1 MAIFPLAIF
10 PQGSLSSSVIT
21 TVWLGVL
28 VVCFFNLRLGWVL
41 SGLVVPGYLVP
52 LLIVKPWAAAVVIS
66 EGIVT
71 YLLVWFVS
79 EVLSRRG
86 WWSPF
91 FGRDR
96 FFALILSSILVRIVF
111 DMVLLPQLGEA
122 FNRIFQQQFDYRYNL
137 HSFGLIIVALIANQF
152 WKSGLRRGL
161 IPFVTVLFVTFA
173 LVRFGLVEW
182 TNFSLS
188 NLGYLYEDVAFS
200 ILASPKSYI
209 ILVTAAF
216 IASRMNLHYGWD
228 FNGILIPALLALQ
241 WYQPAKILT
250 SFVEAGIVLLLA
262 TLVMRMPLL
271 QQASIEGARK
281 LLLFFNVSFAY
292 KMALGYL
299 LLWQF
304 PELKVTD
311 YYGFGYLLP
320 TLMAVRMHDR
330 EIIARLIRATLQ
342 TSLTAVALASLL
354 GFALTFVP
362 EFWTPAALP
371 AAESAPPLT
380 RSPELRLVEV
390 LQKKKIAFYQGR
402 SGNGFSAPGLAE
414 MESFRRGLR
423 ILRDY
428 RQGGAEAELEEAR
441 RWLQGANYQLS
452 LLQGRYLF
460 LQEIPPRRGWG
471 VFALDLQASNELLL
485 EIPAPLEEWGTMEG
499 GGWLFT
505 ALSARALAIA
515 GAPRQASVDGA
526 ADVLRQ
532 PQSLF
537 QVFHQEL
544 GRNNALQL
552 RGYTAESIRALGGAR
567 RGAQDVE
574 LAEPSSMLWVKGSL
588 PPGLDLVTLEELS
601 GGYRVAWGET
611 PLENLQRASS
621 AGGYAELRLNRL
633 GLRQLLFRGSLVG
646 RPVQVQQERLR
657 IDGYLQEWL
666 LSGKAQLAPRGS
678 GRYVVPRQEDLLYLD
693 EEVIT
698 PLLRLAR
705 TEYRNGDWSET
716 GLEELR
722 AVATA
727 ATILG
732 YEVLRYH
739 HIGSGHDYLLLSETA
754 SGGERR
760 SWGTYVLRLGPAQDY
775 VIQIPRPLF
784 EVNSFEYAVSL
795 FENLQARALLIGG
808 THPEANLDGSA
819 DLVQEANK
827 RSLFTLFSQVLV
839 REAQD
844 DPMLLV
850 QTRAFGQGEGKST
863 SQADVLVAFDS
874 GVQTTGV
881 YSPLGRALLDTLETD
896 QLRLER
902 VDGAPQ
908 TQGYEV
914 GNTFQARQLTAAHN
928 KEFVM
933 LWLSPSTRAAY
944 RQQSDNHWQQV
955 SFSALGIPSP
965 ERDLPAWILQGARW
979 GDGSSVPA
987 ALQAVLAQ
995 YLESQDIVSLRRL
1008 LVEWPK
1014 YRYQRALDLNSR
1026 QAFLLVCGP
1035 DDRLLLVVNLAPRQ
1049 PGQRYR
1055 LAAGPSAA
1063 QTLEA
1068 FIATR
1073 AGWLEMGGER

>member
-1 MAIFPLAIF
+1 MSIFPLAIF

-71 YLLVWFVS
+71 YLLVWFAS

-96 FFALILSSILVRIVF
+96 FFALILASILVRIGF
-111 DMVLLPQLGEA
+111 DMLLLPQLGEA
-122 FNRIFQQQFDYRYNL
+122 FNRIFEQNFDYRYNL

-152 WKSGLRRGL
+152 WKSGLRRGVF
-161 IPFVTVLFVTFA
+161 PFATILLVTFV
-173 LVRFGLVEW
+173 LVRFGLMEW
-182 TNFSLS
+182 TNFSIS
-188 NLGYLYEDVAFS
+188 NLSYLYEDVAFS

-228 FNGILIPALLALQ
+228 FNGILIPSLLALQ

-262 TLVMRMPLL
+262 TLALRTPWL
-271 QQASIEGARK
+271 QQSSIEGARK
-281 LLLFFNVSFAY
+281 LLLFFNISFAY
-292 KMALGYL
+292 KMGLGYL

-311 YYGFGYLLP
+311 FYGFGYLLP
-320 TLMAVRMHDR
+320 TLLAVRMHDR
-330 EIIARLIRATLQ
+330 EIIARLTRATLQ
-342 TSLTAVALASLL
+342 TSLTAVAIASLV

-362 EFWTPAALP
+362 EFWTPASLP
-371 AAESAPPLT
+371 AAASVPPLV
-380 RSPELRLVEV
+380 RQPELRLVEA
-390 LQKKKIAFYQGR
+390 LQRKKVDLYQGR
-402 SGNGFSAPGLAE
+402 SALGFAAPGLSE
-414 MESFRRGLR
+414 IESFRRGLR
-423 ILRDY
+423 LLSHYQKAD
-428 RQGGAEAELEEAR
+428 GESGLDEAR

-452 LLQGRYLF
+452 LLQGRYLY

-471 VFALDLQASNELLL
+471 VYVLDLEAGSGLVL
-485 EIPAPLEEWGTMEG
+485 EIPAPLEEPGTMEG

-552 RGYTAESIRALGGAR
+552 RGYTAESVRVLSGAR

-574 LAEPSSMLWVKGSL
+574 LQEPDSMLWVKASL
-588 PPGLDLVTLEELS
+588 PPGLDLVALEKLS
-601 GGYRVAWGET
+601 GGYQVAWGET
-611 PLENLQRASS
+611 PLENLQRAGS
-621 AGGYAELRLNRL
+621 AGGFAELRLNRK

-646 RPVQVQQERLR
+646 RQVPVQQEQLR

-666 LSGKAQLAPRGS
+666 LSGKAQLAGRGS
-678 GRYVVPRQEDLLYLD
+678 GRYVVPLQEDLLYLD

-698 PLLRLAR
+698 PLLRLGR
-705 TEYRNGDWSET
+705 SEYRDGGWSET

-727 ATILG
+727 AAIVG
-732 YEVLRYH
+732 YELLRYH
-739 HIGSGHDYLLLSETA
+739 HIGSGSDYLLLSETA
-754 SGGERR
+754 TGAARR
-760 SWGTYVLRLGPAQDY
+760 YWGTYVLRLGPAQDY

-784 EVNSFEYAVSL
+784 EINSFEYAVSL
-795 FENLQARALLIGG
+795 FERLQARALLIGA
-808 THPEANLDGSA
+808 THPAANADGSA

-827 RSLFTLFSQVLV
+827 GSLFTLFSQVMV
-839 REAQD
+839 REAGD
-844 DPMLLV
+844 DPMLLL
-850 QTRAFGQGEGKST
+850 QTRAFGQGEGQST

-874 GVQTTGV
+874 GVQISGSHT
-881 YSPLGRALLDTLETD
+881 PLGQALLDTLEAD
-896 QLRLER
+896 QLRLEL
-902 VDGAPQ
+902 VAGGPQ
-908 TQGYEV
+908 TLGYEV
-914 GNTFQARQLTAAHN
+914 GSTFQYRQLFAARN
-928 KEFVM
+928 KEFAM
-933 LWLSPSTRAAY
+933 LWLSPLTRAAY
-944 RQQSDNHWQQV
+944 RQQEDNHWQTV
-955 SFSALGIPSP
+955 AFSSLGIPSR
-965 ERDLPAWILQGARW
+965 ELDLPVWILQGATL
-979 GDGSSVPA
+979 GDGATVPA
-987 ALQAVLAQ
+987 GLQAVLAR

-1008 LVEWPK
+1008 LVEWPQ
-1014 YRYQRALDLNSR
+1014 YRYERVLGLNSR
-1026 QAFLLVCGP
+1026 QAFLLIYGAG
-1035 DDRLLLVVNLAPRQ
+1035 DRLLLVVNLAPRQ
-1049 PGQRYR
+1049 PEQRYR
-1055 LAAGPSAA
+1055 LSAGQPVA
-1063 QTLEA
+1063 QTVER

>member
-1 MAIFPLAIF
+1 MSIFPLAIF

-111 DMVLLPQLGEA
+111 DLVLLPQLGEA

-161 IPFVTVLFVTFA
+161 IPFATILLVTFT

-182 TNFSLS
+182 TNFSIS
-188 NLGYLYEDVAFS
+188 NLSYLYEDVAFS

-228 FNGILIPALLALQ
+228 FNGILIPSLLALQ

-262 TLVMRMPLL
+262 TLILRAPPL

-281 LLLFFNVSFAY
+281 LLLFFNISFAY

-304 PELKVTD
+304 PDLKVTD

-320 TLMAVRMHDR
+320 TLLAVRMHDR
-330 EIIARLIRATLQ
+330 EVVARLTRATLQ
-342 TSLTAVALASLL
+342 TSLTAVVLASLL

-362 EFWTPAALP
+362 EFWTPAVIP
-371 AAESAPPLT
+371 AAANAPPLT
-380 RSPELRLVEV
+380 RSPELRLVDA
-390 LQKKKIAFYQGR
+390 LQRQKIAFYQGR
-402 SGNGFSAPGLAE
+402 SGTGFSAPGLAE

-428 RQGGAEAELEEAR
+428 RQGGDEAALEEAR

-452 LLQGRYLF
+452 LLQERYLL
-460 LQEIPPRRGWG
+460 LQEIPPQRGWG
-471 VFALDLQASNELLL
+471 VFALDLQASNGLLL
-485 EIPAPLEEWGTMEG
+485 EIPAPLEEWGSMEG

-505 ALSARALAIA
+505 ALSARALAVA

-537 QVFHQEL
+537 QVFHQEM
-544 GRNNALQL
+544 GRNNTLQL
-552 RGYTAESIRALGGAR
+552 RGYTSESARALSGAR
-567 RGAQDVE
+567 QGEQQVE
-574 LAEPSSMLWVKGSL
+574 LEEPPSKLWVKGSL
-588 PPGLDLVTLEELS
+588 PPGLDLVALETLS
-601 GGYRVAWGET
+601 GGYQVVWGEV
-611 PLENLQRASS
+611 PLESLQRASS
-621 AGGYAELRLNRL
+621 AGGFGELRLDRQ
-633 GLRQLLFRGSLVG
+633 GLRKLLFRGSLVG
-646 RPVQVQQERLR
+646 REVQVQQEQLR

-678 GRYVVPRQEDLLYLD
+678 GRYLVPRQEDLLYLD

-705 TEYRNGDWSET
+705 TEYHNGDWSEI

-727 ATILG
+727 ATIMG
-732 YEVLRYH
+732 YEILRYH
-739 HIGSGHDYLLLSETA
+739 HIGSGRDYLLLSEAVTG
-754 SGGERR
+754 SERR
-760 SWGTYVLRLGPAQDY
+760 YWGTYVLRLGPAQDY

-784 EVNSFEYAVSL
+784 ELNSFEYAVSL
-795 FENLQARALLIGG
+795 FESLQARALLIGG
-808 THPEANLDGSA
+808 THPAANPDGSA

-827 RSLFTLFSQVLV
+827 GSLFSLFSQVLV
-839 REAQD
+839 REAED
-844 DPMLLV
+844 EPMLLV
-850 QTRAFGQGEGKST
+850 QTRAFGQGVGKST
-863 SQADVLVAFDS
+863 SQADVLVAFAS
-874 GVQTTGV
+874 GVPITGTL
-881 YSPLGRALLDTLETD
+881 SPLANTLIETLEAD
-896 QLRLER
+896 KLQLES
-902 VDGAPQ
+902 VAGAPQ
-908 TQGYEV
+908 TLGYEV
-914 GNTFQARQLTAAHN
+914 GSTFQARQLTAAHN
-928 KEFVM
+928 KEFAM
-933 LWLSPSTRAAY
+933 LWLSPRARAAY
-944 RQQSDNHWQQV
+944 RQQADNHWQQV
-955 SFSALGIPSP
+955 AFSALGIPSH
-965 ERDLPAWILQGARW
+965 ERDLPPWILKGALW
-979 GDGSSVPA
+979 GEGSAVTA
-987 ALQAVLAQ
+987 GFQTVLAQ

-1008 LVEWPK
+1008 LVEWPQ
-1014 YRYQRALDLNSR
+1014 YRYQRVLDLNSR
-1026 QAFLLVCGP
+1026 QAFLLVYGP
-1035 DDRLLLVVNLAPRQ
+1035 GDRLLLVVNLAPRH

-1055 LAAGPSAA
+1055 LAGRQGAA
-1063 QTLEA
+1063 QTVEA

-1073 AGWLEMGGER
+1073 AGWLEIGGEP